1 MLASQP
7 TIRRHCPCSSLRCGT
22 MQRGDVGPFCRSARR
37 GAWGHDTPAAG
48 AAGERLPWS
57 VGALSCLAGARWQ
70 TARDRWDDPGTHGS
84 AGALSEAVREIES
97 KAGEVYRSWMEGA
110 EGRARE
116 ATRRDALA
124 VYDRYRGGD
133 WDRLKRSAS
142 EERMEQVRKIDGE
155 QAYEKMM
162 RAVEKADQEKA
173 RQVERARQPVR
184 TSQFP

>member
-1 MLASQP
+1 M
-7 TIRRHCPCSSLRCGT
+7 
-22 MQRGDVGPFCRSARR
+22 
-37 GAWGHDTPAAG
+37 
-48 AAGERLPWS
+48 
-57 VGALSCLAGARWQ
+57 
-70 TARDRWDDPGTHGS
+70 
-84 AGALSEAVREIES
+84 REIES